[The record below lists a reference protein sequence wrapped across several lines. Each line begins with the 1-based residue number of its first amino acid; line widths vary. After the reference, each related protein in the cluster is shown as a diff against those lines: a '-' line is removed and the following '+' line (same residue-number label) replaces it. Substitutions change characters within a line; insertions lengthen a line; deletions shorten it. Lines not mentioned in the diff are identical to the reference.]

1 MTELITKNDELYLRA
16 WGEEHKVLK
25 AWESFHGWYWFAT
38 ELNDDGNHFG
48 FVQGTFEE
56 WGYFSESEI
65 MAISTPA
72 QRGSFPMAWP
82 IKDCDLPHSGRRG
95 DA

>member
-1 MTELITKNDELYLRA
+1 MTELITKDDGLYLIA
-16 WGEEHKVLK
+16 WGEENKVLK

-48 FVQGTFEE
+48 FVQGLEHE

-65 MAISTPA
+65 MSL
-72 QRGSFPMAWP
+72 SPMAWP
-82 IKDCDLPHSGRRG
+82 INDCDLPHSGRRG